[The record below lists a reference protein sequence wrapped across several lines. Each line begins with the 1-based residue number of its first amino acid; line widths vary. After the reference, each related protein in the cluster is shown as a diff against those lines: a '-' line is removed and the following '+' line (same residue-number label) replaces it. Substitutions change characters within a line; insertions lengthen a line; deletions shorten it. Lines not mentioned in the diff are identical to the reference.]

1 MTSKEHTRLSLIET
15 VKRLGHPEEF
25 GILIAAELGTEKQM
39 ARMISYLVRLRPQS
53 AEEIADEMLSIKEEF
68 DRYRDKKIVEYYNE
82 KNNELMRNG
91 LLKGG
96 EE

>member
-1 MTSKEHTRLSLIET
+1 MTSKEQTRLSLIET
-15 VKRLGHPEEF
+15 IKRLGHPEEF

-39 ARMISYLVRLRPQS
+39 SMMISYLVRLKPQS

-91 LLKGG
+91 LLKG
-96 EE
+96 